1 MHKFHI
7 VVVDHALRFVRAV
20 DLYGIDAHD
29 AAQHLVL
36 NGDEHIWSTDR
47 I

>member
-29 AAQHLVL
+29 AANQLVL
-36 NGDEHIWSTDR
+36 NNDEFIWSTLR